1 MNFIYDIVLN
11 FNKDY
16 YNFFEWDKKDSI
28 VNIKKIPLFIVS
40 NEVFSSMKYDTVTV
54 SKDFIDL
61 IKEKTY
67 TYNRHKIGNCC
78 LLSNGK
84 EVIGLLFNDKGILI
98 KRSSL
103 LLDEEEE
110 VLDEIYS
117 DELFSIKI
125 LNIKKRKNNYNIN
138 RFQKE
143 KIEFLTRYINNENND
158 INLKYLYYDYFEKD
172 EVDTSIIKNSLIS
185 EIKNNWNKK
194 FDKFYETVKIFT
206 KNKTQCKM

>member
-16 YNFFEWDKKDSI
+16 YDFFEWNKKDSI
-28 VNIKKIPLFIVS
+28 INIKKKPLFIV
-40 NEVFSSMKYDTVTV
+40 NNDIFNSMKYDYISVNTN
-54 SKDFIDL
+54 FIDS
-61 IKEKTY
+61 IRDKTY
-67 TYNRHKIGNCC
+67 TYNRQKIGNTC

-84 EVIGLLFNDKGILI
+84 QVIGVLFNDKGDLI

-117 DELFSIKI
+117 NEVTDIEIVK
-125 LNIKKRKNNYNIN
+125 IKKGKINNSVN
-138 RFQKE
+138 RLQKE
-143 KIEFLTRYINNENND
+143 KKDFLIRYINKEKND
-158 INLKYLYYDYFEKD
+158 VNLKYLYYDYFEKD
-172 EVDTSIIKNSLIS
+172 ERDSNIIRDSLIN

-194 FDKFYETVKIFT
+194 FDNFYETVKIFNKI
-206 KNKTQCKM
+206 KN

>member
-16 YNFFEWDKKDSI
+16 YNFFEWNKRDNI
-28 VNIKKIPLFIVS
+28 INIKKIPLFIV
-40 NEVFSSMKYDTVTV
+40 NNDIFKNMKYDIVTV
-54 SKDFIDL
+54 SKSFVEI

-67 TYNRHKIGNCC
+67 TYNRQKIGPSC
-78 LLSNGK
+78 LVSNGK
-84 EVIGLLFNDKGILI
+84 EVIGLLFNEKGDLI

-117 DELFSIKI
+117 DEIFDIGIVKI
-125 LNIKKRKNNYNIN
+125 RKGTEDIN
-138 RFQKE
+138 TNRMEKE
-143 KIEFLTRYINNENND
+143 KKEFLLKYINKENND

-172 EVDTSIIKNSLIS
+172 EDDTSIIKNILRQ
-185 EIKNNWNKK
+185 EINNNWNKK
-194 FDKFYETVKIFT
+194 FDNFYETVKIFSKI
-206 KNKTQCKM
+206 KN

>member
-16 YNFFEWDKKDSI
+16 YDFFEWNKKDSI
-28 VNIKKIPLFIVS
+28 INIKKIPLFIV
-40 NEVFSSMKYDTVTV
+40 NNDIFNSMKYDYISVNTN
-54 SKDFIDL
+54 FIDS
-61 IKEKTY
+61 IRDKTY
-67 TYNRHKIGNCC
+67 TYNRQKIGNAC

-84 EVIGLLFNDKGILI
+84 QVIGLLFNDKGDLI

-117 DELFSIKI
+117 NEVTDIQIVK
-125 LNIKKRKNNYNIN
+125 IKKGKTIDSVN
-138 RFQKE
+138 RVQKE
-143 KIEFLTRYINNENND
+143 KKDFLIRYINREKN
-158 INLKYLYYDYFEKD
+158 IANLKYLYYDYFEKD
-172 EVDTSIIKNSLIS
+172 EDDSNKIRETLIN

-194 FDKFYETVKIFT
+194 FDSFYETVKIFSKI
-206 KNKTQCKM
+206 KN

>member
-16 YNFFEWDKKDSI
+16 YDFFEWNKKDNVI
-28 VNIKKIPLFIVS
+28 NIKKIPLFVVNNDIF
-40 NEVFSSMKYDTVTV
+40 NNMKYDFVTV
-54 SKDFIDL
+54 SNAFIEIIKDR
-61 IKEKTY
+61 TY
-67 TYNRHKIGNCC
+67 TYNRQKIGPSC

-84 EVIGLLFNDKGILI
+84 QVIGVLFNDKGDLI

-117 DELFSIKI
+117 DEITNIDVVKVRKGKI
-125 LNIKKRKNNYNIN
+125 SDSLNRI
-138 RFQKE
+138 QKE
-143 KIEFLTRYINNENND
+143 KKDFLIRYINKEKNS

-172 EVDTSIIKNSLIS
+172 EEDDTAIRESLIN

-194 FDKFYETVKIFT
+194 FDSFYETVKIFSKI
-206 KNKTQCKM
+206 KN

>member
-16 YNFFEWDKKDSI
+16 YDFFEWNKKDSI
-28 VNIKKIPLFIVS
+28 INIKKIPLFIV
-40 NEVFSSMKYDTVTV
+40 NNDIFNSMKYDNV
-54 SKDFIDL
+54 SVNTNFIDS
-61 IKEKTY
+61 IRDKTY
-67 TYNRHKIGNCC
+67 TYNKQKIKNCC

-84 EVIGLLFNDKGILI
+84 QVIGVLFNDKGDLI

-117 DELFSIKI
+117 NEVTDIEIVKIK
-125 LNIKKRKNNYNIN
+125 NGKNNEKVN
-138 RFQKE
+138 RVQRE
-143 KIEFLTRYINNENND
+143 KKDFLIRYINREKN
-158 INLKYLYYDYFEKD
+158 IANLKYLYYDYYEKD
-172 EVDTSIIKNSLIS
+172 EKDANIIREGLIN

-194 FDKFYETVKIFT
+194 FDSFYETVKIFNKI
-206 KNKTQCKM
+206 KN

>member
-16 YNFFEWDKKDSI
+16 YDFFQWNKKDSI

-40 NEVFSSMKYDTVTV
+40 NDIFNSMKYDSV
-54 SKDFIDL
+54 SVKKSFIDS
-61 IKEKTY
+61 IKDKTY
-67 TYNRHKIGNCC
+67 TYNRQKIGNTC

-84 EVIGLLFNDKGILI
+84 QVIGVLFNDKGYLV

-110 VLDEIYS
+110 VLDEIYN
-117 DELFSIKI
+117 DEIYDI
-125 LNIKKRKNNYNIN
+125 EIINIKKNKIKTNVN
-138 RFQKE
+138 RIQKE
-143 KIEFLTRYINNENND
+143 KKDFLIKYINRESNF
-158 INLKYLYYDYFEKD
+158 INLKYLYYDYFEID
-172 EVDTSIIKNSLIS
+172 EDDVSIIKCKLIE

-194 FDKFYETVKIFT
+194 FDGFYETVKIF
-206 KNKTQCKM
+206 NKINN

>member
-16 YNFFEWDKKDSI
+16 YDFFEWNKKDSI
-28 VNIKKIPLFIVS
+28 VNIKKIPLFVV
-40 NEVFSSMKYDTVTV
+40 NNDTFNSMKYDGVTV
-54 SKDFIDL
+54 SKNFIDL
-61 IKEKTY
+61 IREKTY
-67 TYNRHKIGNCC
+67 TYNRQKIGNSC

-84 EVIGLLFNDKGILI
+84 QVIGVFFNDKGDLI

-117 DELFSIKI
+117 DDITDIDIIKI
-125 LNIKKRKNNYNIN
+125 KKGNCNDSIN
-138 RFQKE
+138 RIQKE
-143 KIEFLTRYINNENND
+143 KKDFLIKYINKEKND
-158 INLKYLYYDYFEKD
+158 VNLKYLYYDYFEKD
-172 EVDTSIIKNSLIS
+172 EVDTNVIRETLIN

-194 FDKFYETVKIFT
+194 FDGFYETVKIFSKI
-206 KNKTQCKM
+206 KN